1 MSSLLLALAR
11 ENPWPGIAVASLNLV
26 VALLLMG
33 VSLLLG
39 VVISVL
45 AWVHALADREP
56 APSTPPTDGAS
67 HDPGTAARSRWHHL
81 LGQRLARASR
91 MHVQHD
97 RIGARPQRRRA

>member
-26 VALLLMG
+26 VALLLVG

-56 APSTPPTDGAS
+56 APMQ
-67 HDPGTAARSRWHHL
+67 HAAN
-81 LGQRLARASR
+81 
-91 MHVQHD
+91 
-97 RIGARPQRRRA
+97 RRGFA